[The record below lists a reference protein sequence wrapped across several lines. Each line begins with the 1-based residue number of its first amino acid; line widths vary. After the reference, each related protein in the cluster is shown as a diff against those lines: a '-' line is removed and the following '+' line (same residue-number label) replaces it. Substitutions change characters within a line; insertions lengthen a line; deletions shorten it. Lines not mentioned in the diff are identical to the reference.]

1 LEAELN
7 NLKTQLSSFQMQVVS
22 LEENLSRAK
31 ADKITSEEQH
41 SLEKDQIVRD
51 NQLKL
56 RKEQEACQKSIF
68 ENQERSLNDMNI
80 LKDEFNEQRRNFEN
94 EKQYLMRELSAINDK
109 WNNRESRPEDLERI
123 RELEIE
129 MVDKDHLVKKTK
141 DEMMYFKRE
150 MLNREENYNQKFG
163 AAPNVGVMQVIKNKD
178 PKKNSKPGR

>member
-1 LEAELN
+1 
-7 NLKTQLSSFQMQVVS
+7 
-22 LEENLSRAK
+22 
-31 ADKITSEEQH
+31 
-41 SLEKDQIVRD
+41 
-51 NQLKL
+51 
-56 RKEQEACQKSIF
+56 
-68 ENQERSLNDMNI
+68 MNI